1 MSNCYPLVSV
11 IIPIYN
17 VEKYI
22 SECLDSIINQTYKNL
37 EIILVDDGS
46 PDSSGKM
53 CDKYASSDLRIKVIH
68 KENGGVSTAR
78 NAGIEI
84 STGEWIYFIDPDD
97 IAEKDLIDHALKTA
111 LADGT
116 DMCFFD
122 FKKKYGD
129 TLIKVNSLKSNKNVF
144 NDMQNI
150 ETLIAYFSGGG
161 YIWNFIIRS
170 ESIRGKI
177 KFDETIN
184 YAEDE
189 LFKFQLY
196 SQIQSFSYINEEL
209 YYYRI
214 LSTSAVGNI
223 FNRTDYADISYYLY
237 KIMNE
242 TILAENYPDNAY
254 IIPNSRLIRRL
265 NTVVKIAF
273 NNQNS
278 IKCNYDIIKR
288 YTETN
293 EYKKACLNYDKRLIG
308 IAGNFYVLFKKPGR
322 FVITVVY
329 FLTKFY
335 YCIMGRKR

>member
-1 MSNCYPLVSV
+1 MSICSPLVSV

-17 VEKYI
+17 VEKYL
-22 SECLDSIINQTYKNL
+22 SECLDSIISQTYKNL

-46 PDSSGKM
+46 LDNSCEI
-53 CDKYASSDLRIKVIH
+53 CDKYAAYDLRIKVIH
-68 KENGGVSTAR
+68 KKNGGVSTAR

-97 IAEKDLIDHALKTA
+97 IAEKELIDHALKAA

-129 TLIKVNSLKSNKNVF
+129 TLIKVNSLKGNKNVF

-150 ETLIAYFSGGG
+150 ETLITYFSGGG

-170 ESIRGKI
+170 KSIKGKI

-196 SQIQSFSYINEEL
+196 SKIQSFSYISEEL

-214 LSTSAVGNI
+214 LSTSTVGNI
-223 FNRTDYADISYYLY
+223 INRTDYADISYYLY

-242 TILAENYPDNAY
+242 TISAENYPDNAY

-273 NNQNS
+273 NNQS
-278 IKCNYDIIKR
+278 GIKCNYDIIKK

-293 EYKKACLNYDKRLIG
+293 EYKQACLNYDKRLIG
-308 IAGNFYVLFKKPGR
+308 IAGKFYVLFKKPNR
-322 FVITVVY
+322 FIITVVY
-329 FLTKFY
+329 FLVKFHCY
-335 YCIMGRKR
+335 VTGRKR